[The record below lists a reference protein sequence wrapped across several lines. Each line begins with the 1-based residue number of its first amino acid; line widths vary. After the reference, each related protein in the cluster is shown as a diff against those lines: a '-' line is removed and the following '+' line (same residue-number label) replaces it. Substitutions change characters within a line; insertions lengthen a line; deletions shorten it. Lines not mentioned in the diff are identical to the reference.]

1 VANTLTNLIPELY
14 SNLDVVSRELVGL
27 IPSVTLDAVASRA
40 AKDATVRTFVAPAAS
55 ASDVTPGLYAPDVG
69 DQTLGNVTMAITKVR
84 KVPIRWNGEE
94 ELSVGGAGF
103 GAAAIRGNQIQQ
115 AFRTLTNEIET
126 DLAALHIYASRA
138 AGTAATTPFGTAG
151 DYTAASLTR
160 KILADNGAPLS
171 DLQLVVDTTAGANIR
186 GKQANADAAGTDS
199 ILRQGVLL
207 DINGFMVRESAPI
220 ASFTAGSFTSG
231 TLTSAV
237 RAVGATALAATADY
251 TSGLGAGDVITLAHE
266 SDAHKYVI
274 TAVAAGTITIA
285 APGLRTATAASGT
298 VAITKI
304 ATSRRNMGFSR
315 NAIVLAQRLPALPS
329 GGDAAVDRTVVTDP
343 RSGLSFEIAQYAQY
357 RQMYWEV
364 SCAWGVKVV
373 KPEHLA
379 ILLG

>member
-1 VANTLTNLIPELY
+1 MANTLTNLIPELY
-14 SNLDVVSRELVGL
+14 ANLDVVSRELVGF
-27 IPSVTLDAVASRA
+27 IPSVTMDATASRA
-40 AKDATVRTFVAPAAS
+40 AKDQTVRSFVAPASS

-69 DQTLGNVTMAITKVR
+69 DQTIGNVTLTISKVR

-94 ELSVGGAGF
+94 ELNLAAGH
-103 GAAAIRGNQIQQ
+103 GAAAIRASQIQQ
-115 AFRTLTNEIET
+115 AFRTLANEIET
-126 DLAALHIYASRA
+126 DLGALHIYASRA
-138 AGTAATTPFGTAG
+138 AGAAATTPFGTAN

-171 DLQLVVDTTAGANIR
+171 DLQLVIDTAAGANIR
-186 GKQANADAAGTDS
+186 GKQATAGDAGSTS

-207 DINGFMVRESAPI
+207 DINGMMVRESAQVP
-220 ASFTAGSFTSG
+220 SFTAGSFSSG

-237 RAVGATALAATADY
+237 RAVGATSLAATADY
-251 TSGLGAGDVITLAHE
+251 TAGLGAGDVITLAHE

-274 TAVAAGTITIA
+274 TAVAAGAITIA
-285 APGLRTATAASGT
+285 APGLRTATAATGT

-304 ATSRRNMGFSR
+304 ATSRRNLGFHRS
-315 NAIVLAQRLPALPS
+315 AIVLAQRLPALPQ

-343 RSGLSFEIAQYAQY
+343 RSGLSFEISQYAQY

-364 SCAWGVKVV
+364 ACAWGVKMV
-373 KPEHLA
+373 KPEHAA